1 MLTSLSGNADAYR
14 VTREIPLPYRRT
26 EQDSD
31 VDDDFKPAKD
41 SNLTKLRQKVLGRTS
56 EGRGANALN
65 VGARGHARQREY
77 EASRP
82 GDFPAPASSGED
94 NV

>member
-1 MLTSLSGNADAYR
+1 MYR
-14 VTREIPLPYRRT
+14 VTRDIPLPYRRT
-26 EQDSD
+26 DPDSD
-31 VDDDFKPAKD
+31 DDGFSSQPKD
-41 SNLTKLRQKVLGRTS
+41 RGNLDKLRAKVLGRTTH
-56 EGRGANALN
+56 GRGADALN

-82 GDFPAPASSGED
+82 GDFPAPSTSDE